1 MGSGGNAAG
10 ASGNA
15 GATGAA
21 GTGAA
26 GTGAAGATG
35 NTIMGSADGTPFTN
49 ATTVLW
55 IGAPDSA
62 ASTVVYVFSAPIK
75 CSEISK
81 VGWDTRVADKTQALE
96 LKMIGTTAPATFT
109 VVMSPT
115 PAPGQASVNY
125 TLTSQTGTPGEVI
138 SSGGTVTLSALK
150 ASTSATGSF
159 DLQFGAN
166 ALKGAFM
173 ATYCA
178 TGVEP

>member
-1 MGSGGNAAG
+1 
-10 ASGNA
+10 
-15 GATGAA
+15 
-21 GTGAA
+21 
-26 GTGAAGATG
+26 
-35 NTIMGSADGTPFTN
+35 MGSADGTPFTN